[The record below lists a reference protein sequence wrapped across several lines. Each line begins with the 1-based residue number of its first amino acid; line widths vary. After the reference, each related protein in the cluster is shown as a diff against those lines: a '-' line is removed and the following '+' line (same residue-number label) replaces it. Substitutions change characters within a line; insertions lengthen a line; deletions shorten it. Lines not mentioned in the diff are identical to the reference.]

1 MVLKDDPY
9 SNEAS
14 SAAGPPPKTGHNQ
27 SHRGYAGATVTK
39 QHPSTSQ
46 LHALLKSKTKKRSV
60 CRYTVNSG
68 R

>member
-14 SAAGPPPKTGHNQ
+14 SAAGLMPTTGHNQ

-39 QHPSTSQ
+39 QHPSTCP
-46 LHALLKSKTKKRSV
+46 LYALLKLKTRKNLFV
-60 CRYTVNSG
+60 FTL
-68 R
+68 